1 MRVLLARTSVQ
12 SRPFGI
18 SSPLSRIAGCLIS
31 QSSTL
36 LLVGKA
42 GWLASGTRGRLICQL
57 RQFGPPLCGPPYR
70 RPPAES
76 SHGSYER
83 RALFQELCQIPV
95 LILYPS
101 QKVGSSAAK
110 KWNFPRQKPKTSL
123 VAVTDLK
130 FQANIENGFF
140 LAKILS
146 RRSRLSR
153 TTSNPSRLIRPRPID
168 CDKRHDP
175 QMKISW
181 GCPFFGSNISPKT
194 FFFASRPLCAIK
206 C

>member
-76 SHGSYER
+76 SHGSYGR
-83 RALFQELCQIPV
+83 RALFQELSIFFQILLGCFFYFFSPC
-95 LILYPS
+95 LLPFFWPPLFILRGFPWP
-101 QKVGSSAAK
+101 GSSCCITVVVFAG
-110 KWNFPRQKPKTSL
+110 
-123 VAVTDLK
+123 VACVGVVV
-130 FQANIENGFF
+130 NV
-140 LAKILS
+140 S
-146 RRSRLSR
+146 
-153 TTSNPSRLIRPRPID
+153 
-168 CDKRHDP
+168 
-175 QMKISW
+175 
-181 GCPFFGSNISPKT
+181 
-194 FFFASRPLCAIK
+194 
-206 C
+206 